1 MDIVS
6 FFALFILCLP
16 LPDIMRKT
24 YCSYIIKGM
33 GMFAIFMVFCA
44 YNAFATFFK
53 LNRNITVYHTEGAQG
68 KRVEPR
74 LFFKRVAKNQRDLI
88 LCVIGIV
95 FSFLTLFLSAQ
106 LKHMS
111 KDPEPVIEEKSA
123 EDKKNDLPVCSN
135 NQAYYTRD
143 KR

>member
-1 MDIVS
+1 
-6 FFALFILCLP
+6 
-16 LPDIMRKT
+16 
-24 YCSYIIKGM
+24 
-33 GMFAIFMVFCA
+33 MFAIFMVFCA

-95 FSFLTLFLSAQ
+95 FSLYGFVFSLICSFTLFLSAQ

-111 KDPEPVIEEKSA
+111 KDPEPAIEEKSA
-123 EDKKNDLPVCSN
+123 EDKKNDLSVCSN
-135 NQAYYTRD
+135 NQTYYTLDR
-143 KR
+143 R